1 MEPMMPL
8 CQTASNPDK
17 TKTYVLAI
25 IPCLNEEASIGSMV
39 LKTRHYVDE
48 VLVVDDG
55 STDSTIAI
63 AQAAGATV
71 LSHTTNRGKGAAIK
85 TGFHYALQ
93 KGYKYIVTLDGDG
106 QHNPEEIPA
115 LLDSIRM
122 DEADISLGFRF
133 GNTTEMPK
141 WRKIGK
147 RLLDYTTSM
156 GNGGFVTDSQ
166 CGFRAFN
173 QKAIQQL
180 TPTLKEHSFGIE
192 SEQLIKA
199 HELGLKMVNIRV
211 SCRYEDLK
219 RTSTKNPAAHGLSV
233 LRYLINLIAIKRPLA
248 FISLPSFALILAG
261 IYFGIFTLQYY
272 NQTNEFL
279 ISYAILVS
287 IFLIIG
293 TIGVFMGLMLTVF
306 PVFLKQ
312 ERERAR
318 SDQQSPFFES
328 F

>member
-1 MEPMMPL
+1 MAGGNFL
-8 CQTASNPDK
+8 TGHHTNHI
-17 TKTYVLAI
+17 LAL
-25 IPCLNEEASIGSMV
+25 IPCYNEESAI
-39 LKTRHYVDE
+39 RHVILQTKRHVDE
-48 VLVVDDG
+48 ILVVDDG
-55 STDSTIAI
+55 STDNTA
-63 AQAAGATV
+63 AVAKAAGATV
-71 LSHTTNRGKGAAIK
+71 LSHPINRGKGAAIK
-85 TGFHYALQ
+85 AGFQYALQ
-93 KGYKYIVTLDGDG
+93 RGYRYVVTLDGDG
-106 QHNPEEIPA
+106 QHNPEEIPVVLEN
-115 LLDSIRM
+115 LLNNGH
-122 DEADISLGFRF
+122 DISLGFRH
-133 GNTTEMPK
+133 GQRTEMPK
-141 WRKIGK
+141 WRKMGK
-147 RLLDYTTSM
+147 RFLDYTTSM

-180 TPTLKEHSFGIE
+180 TPTLKERAFGIE

-219 RTSTKNPAAHGLSV
+219 KTSTKNPAAHGLSV

-248 FISLPSFALILAG
+248 FISLPSFGLILAG

-272 NQTNEFL
+272 NGTNEFL